1 MAKIISS
8 IFALLLSVALLLTA
22 NGLLGVLLPVRA
34 LSQGFSSID
43 VGIMGTAYFGGFFVG
58 CLLGPKLVN
67 RVGHIRTFAA
77 LTSVVCALTLVHGL
91 FDEKIVWWLARSVT
105 GVCFAILFIVIESW
119 LSEKSTN
126 DNRGAVF
133 SVYTILNLSV
143 VAVGQ
148 FTITLM
154 STQGFELFA
163 LASILI
169 SMSTV
174 PVAVSLSS
182 APSKITAAQMRLGY
196 LFDRSRVA
204 VIGCLG
210 VGMANGAFWTLAPV
224 FSKLNTD
231 DVDSVAIFMTLTVV
245 AGGLGQW
252 PLGWLSDHIDRR
264 RVIAGAGIGASLS
277 SVLVVAITLTNPNL
291 AYVGAMVF
299 GAFAFPLYAL
309 CAAHLYD
316 LVEPDGYVEATG
328 GLLMAYSAG
337 AITGPL
343 IAAAL
348 MENFGAHCLF
358 LYTAAIHI
366 SVAVY
371 ANYRMGIKGPTIVVE
386 KAAFSDALVMT
397 TVSGDIDP
405 RAETEQRE

>member
-1 MAKIISS
+1 MGNIISS
-8 IFALLLSVALLLTA
+8 ILALLLSVALLLTA

-43 VGIMGTAYFGGFFVG
+43 VGILGTAYFGGFFLG

-91 FDEKIVWWLARSVT
+91 FDEKIVWWLARCVT

-154 STQGFELFA
+154 STQGFVLFA
-163 LASILI
+163 VAAILI

-174 PVAVSLSS
+174 PVAVSLAS
-182 APSKITAAQMRLGY
+182 APADLTASRLRLRY

-224 FSKLNTD
+224 FSKLNTGD
-231 DVDSVAIFMTLTVV
+231 INAVAIFMSLTVI

-252 PLGWLSDHIDRR
+252 PLGWLSDRVDRR
-264 RVIAGAGIGASLS
+264 RVIAGAGIGASLGG
-277 SVLVVAITLTNPNL
+277 VLVVSLTSVDPNWTYL
-291 AYVGAMVF
+291 GAVVF
-299 GAFAFPLYAL
+299 GAFSFPLYAL

-316 LVEPDGYVEATG
+316 VVEPDGYVEATG
-328 GLLMAYSAG
+328 GLLMAYAAG
-337 AITGPL
+337 AIAGPL
-343 IAAAL
+343 IASVL
-348 MENFGAHCLF
+348 MEGFGANSLF
-358 LYTAAIHI
+358 LYTACIHI
-366 SVAVY
+366 AVAVY
-371 ANYRMGIKGPTIVVE
+371 ANYRMGVQERPLVDE

-397 TVSGDIDP
+397 TASGEIDP
-405 RAETEQRE
+405 RTEIGEPE